1 MPTLFVAHQKKAKQ
15 TAKIRQVMIKKKVMK
30 KVKNTSKKA
39 HTSSKTVDDNL
50 LFSTSEFNTDSE
62 KLHFNGYQYIIS
74 NIHYLN

>member
-1 MPTLFVAHQKKAKQ
+1 
-15 TAKIRQVMIKKKVMK
+15 MK

-50 LFSTSEFNTDSE
+50 LFSTSEFNKDSE

-74 NIHYLN
+74 NVHYLN

>member
-1 MPTLFVAHQKKAKQ
+1 
-15 TAKIRQVMIKKKVMK
+15 MK

-50 LFSTSEFNTDSE
+50 LFSASELKTDSE
-62 KLHFNGYQYIIS
+62 KLYFNGYQYIIS